1 MTLSITETAS
11 PFRLASAADIC
22 EVQGILRSG
31 GVLGPEK
38 RIAYLGLLDPARGAG
53 SEAEDRRFRV
63 FIHDVSGAR
72 PQDVT
77 VSVTSGTVISAVEL
91 DTAATGELPV
101 LEEEFEVVEQLLA
114 TDERWLKAL
123 AARNLDV
130 SKVRVAPLSAGV
142 FEYAEERG
150 RRILRGLAFV
160 QDFPEDSAWAHP
172 VDGLVAYVD
181 VVSKEVTQ
189 VIDTGVFPIPAEHGN
204 YTDPELTGPLRT
216 TQKPISITQPE
227 GPSFTVTGGNHIE
240 WEKWSLDVGFDVREG
255 VVLHNIAFRDGD
267 RLRPI
272 INRASIAEMVVPY
285 GDPSPVRS
293 WQNYFD
299 TGEYL
304 VGQYANS
311 LELGCDCL
319 GDITYL
325 SPVISDAF
333 GNPREIRNG
342 ICMHEEDWGILAKH
356 SDLWSGI
363 NYTRRNRRMVISFFT
378 TIGNYD
384 YGFYWYLYLD
394 GTIEFEAKATGV
406 VFTSAFPE
414 GGSDNISQLAP
425 GLGAPFHQHI
435 FSARLDMAIDGF
447 TNRVEEEDVVRQAMG
462 PGNERGNAFSRKR
475 TVLTRESEAVREG
488 DARTGRT
495 WIISNPDS
503 RNRLGEPVGYKLH
516 SHNQPTL
523 MADPGSS
530 IARRAAFATRDLW
543 VTRYAEDER
552 YPTGDFVNQ
561 HSGGAG
567 LPSYIA
573 QDRDIDGQ
581 DIVVWHTF
589 GLTHFPRV
597 EDWPIMPVDTVGFK
611 LRPEGFF
618 DRSPVLDVPANSS
631 QTGSHCHGLGSRRD
645 RTAAALPCGLGRDR
659 RILRGAPVAGR
670 RKPPRSVAGHHD
682 ARDGGGLPAVR
693 CSPVAWRPG
702 RVPASGDGLC
712 PGHDCPACRP
722 AAGRARP
729 FRGWR
734 TRPLPFRSGGGVWCR
749 WG

>member
-1 MTLSITETAS
+1 MTTSVLQAASVHPLAS
-11 PFRLASAADIC
+11 PDEITA
-22 EVQGILRSG
+22 VQSLLGSSG
-31 GVLGPEK
+31 LLGPEK
-38 RIAYLGLLDPARGAG
+38 RIAYLGLLDPARGQEG
-53 SEAEDRRFRV
+53 QDRRFRV
-63 FIHDVSGAR
+63 FIHDVSGAAPVDAVVSLTR
-72 PQDVT
+72 GEVL
-77 VSVTSGTVISAVEL
+77 SVTEL
-91 DTAATGELPV
+91 DTTATGELPV
-101 LEEEFEVVEQLLA
+101 LEEEFELVEILLSM
-114 TDERWLKAL
+114 DERWLAAL
-123 AARNLDV
+123 AARDLDV
-130 SKVRVAPLSAGV
+130 ARVRVAPLSAGV
-142 FEYAEERG
+142 FEYPEEKG

-160 QDFPEDSAWAHP
+160 QNFPEDSAWAHP

-181 VVSKEVTQ
+181 VVGKEVTR
-189 VIDTGVFPIPAEHGN
+189 VIDLGAMPIPAEHGN

-227 GPSFTVTGGNHIE
+227 GPSFTVTGGNHVE
-240 WEKWSLDVGFDVREG
+240 WEKWSLDVGFDAREG
-255 VVLHNIAFRDGD
+255 VVLHNIAFQDGD

-285 GDPSPVRS
+285 GDPSPIRS

-319 GDITYL
+319 GEITYL
-325 SPVISDAF
+325 SPVVSDAF

-342 ICMHEEDWGILAKH
+342 ICMHEEDWGILSKH
-356 SDLWSGI
+356 SDLWTGI
-363 NYTRRNRRMVISFFT
+363 NYTRRNRRLVISFFT

-406 VFTSAFPE
+406 VFTSAFPK

-462 PGNERGNAFSRKR
+462 EGNERGNAFTRRR
-475 TVLTRESEAVREG
+475 TLLTRESEAVREA
-488 DARTGRT
+488 DARAGRT
-495 WIISNPDS
+495 WIISNPES

-516 SHNQPTL
+516 SQNQPTL
-523 MADPGSS
+523 LADPGSS
-530 IARRAAFATRDLW
+530 IARRAAFATKDLW
-543 VTRYAEDER
+543 VTRYAGDSER

-567 LPSYIA
+567 LPAYVA
-573 QDRDIDGQ
+573 QDRGIDGQ
-581 DIVVWHTF
+581 DIVIWHTF

-618 DRSPVLDVPANSS
+618 DRSPVLDVPASS
-631 QTGSHCHGLGSRRD
+631 SGSSSCHSPAESSGEPAGHCH
-645 RTAAALPCGLGRDR
+645 
-659 RILRGAPVAGR
+659 
-670 RKPPRSVAGHHD
+670 
-682 ARDGGGLPAVR
+682 
-693 CSPVAWRPG
+693 
-702 RVPASGDGLC
+702 
-712 PGHDCPACRP
+712 
-722 AAGRARP
+722 
-729 FRGWR
+729 
-734 TRPLPFRSGGGVWCR
+734 
-749 WG
+749 

>member
-1 MTLSITETAS
+1 MTPTATETATDAVTLEETQYA
-11 PFRLASAADIC
+11 LATGAEISQ
-22 EVQGILRSG
+22 VQGILQASG
-31 GVLGPEK
+31 HLGPDK
-38 RIAYLGLLDPARGAG
+38 RIAYLGLVDPSRGQ
-53 SEAEDRRFRV
+53 SEQDRRFRV
-63 FIHDVSGAR
+63 FIHDISGGAPSDVLVSATRGEIIKA
-72 PQDVT
+72 
-77 VSVTSGTVISAVEL
+77 IEL
-91 DTAATGELPV
+91 DTKVSGELPV
-101 LEEEFEVVEQLLA
+101 LEEEFEVVETLLA
-114 TDERWLKAL
+114 SDERWLAAL
-123 AARNLDV
+123 AARDLDV
-130 SKVRVAPLSAGV
+130 EKVRVAPLSAGV
-142 FEYAEERG
+142 FEYDDEKG

-181 VVSKEVTQ
+181 VVNKEVTQ
-189 VIDTGVFPIPAEHGN
+189 VIDLGVMPIPTEHGN
-204 YTDPELTGPLRT
+204 YTDPELTGPLRE

-227 GPSFTVTGGNHIE
+227 GPSFTVTGGNHVE
-240 WEKWSLDVGFDVREG
+240 WEKWSVDVGFDVREG
-255 VVLHNIAFRDGD
+255 VVLHNLAFQDGD
-267 RLRPI
+267 TKRPI

-285 GDPSPVRS
+285 GDPSPIRS

-342 ICMHEEDWGILAKH
+342 ICMHEEDWGILSKH
-356 SDLWSGI
+356 SDLWTGI
-363 NYTRRNRRMVISFFT
+363 NYTRRNRRLVISFFT

-425 GLGAPFHQHI
+425 GLGAPFHQHL

-462 PGNERGNAFSRKR
+462 EGNERGNAFSRKR
-475 TVLTRESEAVREG
+475 TVLTKESEAMREA
-488 DARTGRT
+488 DARAGRT
-495 WIISNPDS
+495 WIISNPES

-516 SHNQPTL
+516 AENQPTL
-523 MADPGSS
+523 LADPGSS
-530 IARRAAFATRDLW
+530 IAKRAAFATKDLW
-543 VTRYAEDER
+543 VTRYSDEER

-561 HSGGAG
+561 HFGGAG
-567 LPSYIA
+567 LPAYVA
-573 QDRDIDGQ
+573 QDREIDGQ
-581 DIVVWHTF
+581 DIVLWHTF

-618 DRSPVLDVPANSS
+618 DRSPVLDVPANASGSS
-631 QTGSHCHGLGSRRD
+631 CHSAATSSSEEHGEPAGHCH
-645 RTAAALPCGLGRDR
+645 
-659 RILRGAPVAGR
+659 
-670 RKPPRSVAGHHD
+670 
-682 ARDGGGLPAVR
+682 
-693 CSPVAWRPG
+693 
-702 RVPASGDGLC
+702 
-712 PGHDCPACRP
+712 
-722 AAGRARP
+722 
-729 FRGWR
+729 
-734 TRPLPFRSGGGVWCR
+734 
-749 WG
+749 

>member
-1 MTLSITETAS
+1 MTLAAADTAT
-11 PFRLASAADIC
+11 PYRLASAGEVT
-22 EVQGILRSG
+22 EVQAILHAAG
-31 GVLGPEK
+31 HLGPEK
-38 RIAYLGLLDPARGAG
+38 RIAYLGLLDPARGAAAMRTVDG
-53 SEAEDRRFRV
+53 GAAVDDGTADGDADAAVAGPDGDRRFRI
-63 FIHDVSGAR
+63 FIHDISGGA
-72 PQDVT
+72 PADVV
-77 VSVTSGTVISAVEL
+77 VSVTRREVVSAVEL
-91 DTAATGELPV
+91 DTGMTGELPV

-114 TDERWLKAL
+114 ADDRWLKAL
-123 AARNLDV
+123 ADRGLDV
-130 SKVRVAPLSAGV
+130 TKVRVAPLSAGV
-142 FEYAEERG
+142 FEYAEEKG

-181 VVSKEVTQ
+181 VVSKEVTR
-189 VIDTGVFPIPAEHGN
+189 VIDLGAMPIPSEHGN

-227 GPSFTVTGGNHIE
+227 GPSFTVTGGNHVE
-240 WEKWSLDVGFDVREG
+240 WEKWSVDVGFDVREG
-255 VVLHNIAFRDGD
+255 VVLHNLAFQDGG
-267 RLRPI
+267 RKRPI

-285 GDPSPVRS
+285 GDPSPIRS

-342 ICMHEEDWGILAKH
+342 ICMHEEDWGILSKH
-356 SDLWSGI
+356 SDLWTGI
-363 NYTRRNRRMVISFFT
+363 NYTRRNRRLVISFFT

-425 GLGAPFHQHI
+425 GLGAPFHQHL

-447 TNRVEEEDVVRQAMG
+447 TNRVEEEDVVRQPMG

-475 TVLTRESEAVREG
+475 TLLTREGSREA
-488 DARTGRT
+488 DARAGRT
-495 WIISNPDS
+495 WIISNPES
-503 RNRLGEPVGYKLH
+503 KNRLGEPVGYKLH
-516 SHNQPTL
+516 SQNQPTL
-523 MADPGSS
+523 LADPESS
-530 IARRAAFATRDLW
+530 IARRAAFATKDLW
-543 VTRYAEDER
+543 VTRYRDEER

-567 LPSYIA
+567 LPAYIA

-581 DIVVWHTF
+581 DIVLWHTF

-618 DRSPVLDVPANSS
+618 GRSPVLDVPANAS
-631 QTGSHCHGLGSRRD
+631 QASGTCHS
-645 RTAAALPCGLGRDR
+645 A
-659 RILRGAPVAGR
+659 
-670 RKPPRSVAGHHD
+670 
-682 ARDGGGLPAVR
+682 GGGN
-693 CSPVAWRPG
+693 
-702 RVPASGDGLC
+702 
-712 PGHDCPACRP
+712 
-722 AAGRARP
+722 AG
-729 FRGWR
+729 
-734 TRPLPFRSGGGVWCR
+734 SCH
-749 WG
+749 